1 MMGKTGKQQKTPT
14 SEKQTSQGRRAREC
28 KVCHYKERAQIEQD
42 FMGFYLLLR
51 HYPDPV
57 QKAAFSFIGT
67 VVGYWLR

>member
-1 MMGKTGKQQKTPT
+1 MKRTRDSKPVAPLHAAKP
-14 SEKQTSQGRRAREC
+14 KPP
-28 KVCHYKERAQIEQD
+28 YQIEQD
-42 FMGFYLLLR
+42 FIGFYLLLR